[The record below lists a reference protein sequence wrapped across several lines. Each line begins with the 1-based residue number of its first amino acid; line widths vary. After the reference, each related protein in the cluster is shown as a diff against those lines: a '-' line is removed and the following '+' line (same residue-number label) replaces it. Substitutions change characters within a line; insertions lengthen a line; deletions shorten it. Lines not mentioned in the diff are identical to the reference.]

1 MGGAY
6 VGTRLVFSNFIE
18 RLQNQ
23 LTGAARVA
31 NQVIGDQ
38 EARRLTIIRQIVAT
52 QGIEQAIEEAAT
64 NNRYD
69 RLNDTI
75 SAIAFNNADIDSI
88 VILDGAANELLRLD
102 RIPGSANV
110 GFVPV
115 QLGLGTSY
123 GDWAPVQE
131 VLFGQRNISSIYV
144 EEENGAEDLIYTIGI
159 IRSDGQDGGVIL
171 VGQYLDNVLGELGQ
185 KSSSNVTFYNM
196 AGVARHTTFPHTG
209 ATQVLTTTPEIVEE
223 IISQQTTD
231 YFPRMSF
238 LGSEYMLTF
247 APFQLSG
254 GTVGVYSVG
263 LSTDFVLITGGPA
276 TRNLVTGVIF
286 IAITVLLLIA
296 ILVTRQ
302 IIKPLSRLVRASVEI
317 ASGNL
322 NQETGIQS
330 SDEIGR
336 LATTFDQMTIQLRKR
351 TEELEELVKLQTAIL
366 NSIADGVLVQDPDGK
381 IAQINPA
388 AEKILAQLSQAFPE
402 HSPEDYM
409 SIAEIIL
416 THLAE
421 TAPGEPDQRNTPIKE
436 TIDTHSPST
445 EADEEPPRNFDIGSR
460 SISTRAAPVIADTDE
475 RLGSVVVVRDRTLE
489 VASDKLKN
497 KLIESL
503 SHELLTPL
511 VPLKMNLQLFQMT
524 VADQL
529 GEQQRNIIDTIDYH
543 ANQLNELITSLLD
556 FAQIESE
563 GQSAIEFQEFD
574 LNELVEEV
582 CELNQARMNAD
593 ASMAK
598 MGLTFNIHL
607 EQPSSPVNADP
618 GRMKRTLNALV
629 ENAIKY
635 NRENGKVDVSLK
647 HVDGSVQIDVVDT
660 GRGVEKSTQLYLMK
674 QAFIRQVQETDLE
687 RGNGL
692 GLYLAGKVIE
702 AHGGDIWFESEEN
715 EGSTFSFTI
724 PLLPDNEPEME
735 ETDRVEPS
743 YS

>member
-64 NNRYD
+64 NNQYD

-102 RIPGSANV
+102 RIPGSANF

-123 GDWAPVQE
+123 GDWGPVQE
-131 VLFGQRNISSIYV
+131 VLSGQRNISSIHV

-159 IRSDGQDGGVIL
+159 IRSGGQDGGVIL
-171 VGQYLDNVLGELGQ
+171 VGQYLDNVLRELGR
-185 KSSSNVTFYNM
+185 KSSSNVTLYNT
-196 AGVARHTTFPHTG
+196 AGVARHTTFPQTG
-209 ATQVLTTTPEIVEE
+209 AAQVLTTTPETVEE
-223 IISQQTTD
+223 IINQQTTD
-231 YFPRMSF
+231 YFPRVSF

-254 GTVGVYSVG
+254 GTIGIYSVG

-330 SDEIGR
+330 NDEIGR
-336 LATTFDQMTIQLRKR
+336 LASTFDQMTVQLRRR
-351 TEELEELVKLQTAIL
+351 TDELEELVKFQTAIL
-366 NSIADGVLVQDPDGK
+366 SSIADGVLVQDPDGK

-388 AEKILAQLSQAFPE
+388 AEKILAQLSRAFPE

-421 TAPGEPDQRNTPIKE
+421 TAPGEPTQRNTPIRE

-445 EADEEPPRNFDIGSR
+445 EANEEPPRNFDIGSR

-574 LNELVEEV
+574 LNDLVEEV
-582 CELNQARMNAD
+582 CEFNQARMNAD

-618 GRMKRTLNALV
+618 GRMKRTLNALI

-635 NRENGKVDVSLK
+635 NREKGKVDVSLK

-660 GRGVEKSTQLYLMK
+660 GRGVEKSTQPYLMK

-702 AHGGDIWFESEEN
+702 AHGGGIWFESEEN
-715 EGSTFSFTI
+715 EGSTFSLTI
-724 PLLPDNEPEME
+724 PLLADNEPEME
-735 ETDRVEPS
+735 ETDKVEPS